1 MSSDNRP
8 FTPPVIKTTRTIKD
22 GRMAFRLPPLS
33 SLRFFE
39 AAGRHLSFKLAAAEL
54 NVTPSAVSHGI
65 VALERALGAELFLR
79 EPRRLALTPE
89 GAEYLP
95 YISQALSLIAIGTE
109 RLPGTSSNRTIAVSC
124 APTFALRWLL
134 PRLPRHGSH
143 WPHVSV
149 TVDTSPRQVAF
160 PVDGFDFAVR
170 MSPEC
175 NAGAEWVKLFG
186 ETLTP
191 LCSPAYRDTLRNADG
206 SVDLGRA
213 TLIHLTRAS
222 EDWNSWI
229 ERTGTQALDASRGL
243 RFDTAHLAFEAAAMG
258 LGVVMGR
265 RPLVDRDIA
274 SGALVD
280 LGLASIDAQAAYW
293 LVSSDG
299 ADLRPHLLGFRNWLL
314 QETRAFRSDEAGSS
328 V

>member
-109 RLPGTSSNRTIAVSC
+109 RLPGTSSTE
-124 APTFALRWLL
+124 P
-134 PRLPRHGSH
+134 
-143 WPHVSV
+143 
-149 TVDTSPRQVAF
+149 SP
-160 PVDGFDFAVR
+160 
-170 MSPEC
+170 S
-175 NAGAEWVKLFG
+175 
-186 ETLTP
+186 
-191 LCSPAYRDTLRNADG
+191 
-206 SVDLGRA
+206 
-213 TLIHLTRAS
+213 
-222 EDWNSWI
+222 
-229 ERTGTQALDASRGL
+229 
-243 RFDTAHLAFEAAAMG
+243 AA
-258 LGVVMGR
+258 R
-265 RPLVDRDIA
+265 RPSLFA
-274 SGALVD
+274 GCCPGCPGMAAT
-280 LGLASIDAQAAYW
+280 GLM
-293 LVSSDG
+293 
-299 ADLRPHLLGFRNWLL
+299 
-314 QETRAFRSDEAGSS
+314 
-328 V
+328 